1 MILLYFDKHVPYF
14 EVGAREILASF
25 FMIAGF
31 WYKDKNIVIE
41 KFKPWLIIPLCAIIV
56 GLGVEFWQCNM
67 LQLTF
72 EKSLPYAVTAIAG
85 TIMVYALSKIWLPND
100 AIRKSLVYI
109 GNNTLTIL
117 TWHFL
122 TFKLVSIIIIWK
134 YSLPVARLAEFP
146 VIEEA
151 TYKLWWVVYFLA
163 GVLIPIF
170 LIYNPLM
177 SFLKRN

>member
-1 MILLYFDKHVPYF
+1 
-14 EVGAREILASF
+14 
-25 FMIAGF
+25 
-31 WYKDKNIVIE
+31 
-41 KFKPWLIIPLCAIIV
+41 
-56 GLGVEFWQCNM
+56 
-67 LQLTF
+67 
-72 EKSLPYAVTAIAG
+72 
-85 TIMVYALSKIWLPND
+85 MVYALSKIWLPND